1 MPISHFIIH
10 SIARATTESEIQT
23 KYSTDELDVDGKL
36 MELSG
41 ELKQAYVGKA
51 GKQYGVFDQDLSA
64 CVVSSW
70 LRESLDK
77 KMTFSS
83 FTKKA
88 TEHFVSLL
96 ADTDSVIDGHM
107 VFLQEELADGE
118 FLSVYFLHHNEGSW
132 VNSELTIDTC
142 RFLDVRGVLVGCR
155 IAITDWQS
163 ENPPSGY
170 LSVLRAR
177 GDKDLTDVF
186 WNWIGFADKR
196 DIATE
201 TNQFLQV
208 VSAFGEN
215 LEETEATQYKHK
227 VIDYCLEQ
235 DKRGEPVI
243 IRDLSS
249 HIDDSEPKRFESFL
263 SSAVGTPVVDLIPDR
278 GQIRQFVR
286 ISGRNDLLSLSF
298 DADCVGESILYDK
311 EKDSITITNIPAPL
325 KLRLLKYLQ
334 QGGPEK

>member
-107 VFLQEELADGE
+107 VFLQEESA
-118 FLSVYFLHHNEGSW
+118 
-132 VNSELTIDTC
+132 
-142 RFLDVRGVLVGCR
+142 R
-155 IAITDWQS
+155 I
-163 ENPPSGY
+163 Y
-170 LSVLRAR
+170 
-177 GDKDLTDVF
+177 
-186 WNWIGFADKR
+186 
-196 DIATE
+196 
-201 TNQFLQV
+201 
-208 VSAFGEN
+208 
-215 LEETEATQYKHK
+215 
-227 VIDYCLEQ
+227 
-235 DKRGEPVI
+235 
-243 IRDLSS
+243 
-249 HIDDSEPKRFESFL
+249 
-263 SSAVGTPVVDLIPDR
+263 
-278 GQIRQFVR
+278 
-286 ISGRNDLLSLSF
+286 
-298 DADCVGESILYDK
+298 
-311 EKDSITITNIPAPL
+311 
-325 KLRLLKYLQ
+325 
-334 QGGPEK
+334 